1 MVNSVF
7 KKKKK
12 KRLILDPQEGG
23 REGGRD
29 LLLSATMSMLPSLM
43 RSLMN
48 LFVRSSSI
56 SWHLIRSLKSGLSR
70 KESLNSKVGS
80 PIAPQRL
87 NKKSC
92 PFIHS
97 PQLCMY
103 ASVRPHKFQ
112 FRCDT
117 VVSKFHLQ
125 PPPSPPKKKEKKKF
139 SCSSQFLTSALI
151 FSATYRKTSGGVTP
165 AGYCWIL
172 YSSSMWTR
180 SCRSSSRVQENYL
193 AYQKLHSTRI
203 NAEW

>member
-12 KRLILDPQEGG
+12 KRLILDPQERG

-87 NKKSC
+87 NKKKLPLYSLSTTL
-92 PFIHS
+92 H
-97 PQLCMY
+97 
-103 ASVRPHKFQ
+103 VRVRAPSQ
-112 FRCDT
+112 VPVPMWYSR
-117 VVSKFHLQ
+117 LQ
-125 PPPSPPKKKEKKKF
+125 VSPPAAPLPSKKKRKKKV
-139 SCSSQFLTSALI
+139 FLLLSVPHFRFDFL
-151 FSATYRKTSGGVTP
+151 R
-165 AGYCWIL
+165 
-172 YSSSMWTR
+172 
-180 SCRSSSRVQENYL
+180 YL
-193 AYQKLHSTRI
+193 S
-203 NAEW
+203 

>member
-12 KRLILDPQEGG
+12 KRLILDPQERG

-125 PPPSPPKKKEKKKF
+125 PPPSPPKKRKKKKSFPAPLSSSLPLWF
-139 SCSSQFLTSALI
+139 SPLPIVKLAVVWLLL
-151 FSATYRKTSGGVTP
+151 VT
-165 AGYCWIL
+165 AGYFTAARCGPEAADL
-172 YSSSMWTR
+172 L
-180 SCRSSSRVQENYL
+180 QEFR
-193 AYQKLHSTRI
+193 RI
-203 NAEW
+203 I

>member
-1 MVNSVF
+1 
-7 KKKKK
+7 
-12 KRLILDPQEGG
+12 
-23 REGGRD
+23 
-29 LLLSATMSMLPSLM
+29 MSMLPSLM

-87 NKKSC
+87 NKKKLPLYSLSTTL
-92 PFIHS
+92 H
-97 PQLCMY
+97 
-103 ASVRPHKFQ
+103 VRVRAPSQ
-112 FRCDT
+112 VPVPMWYSR
-117 VVSKFHLQ
+117 LQ
-125 PPPSPPKKKEKKKF
+125 VSPPAAPLPSKKKRKKKF